1 MSHNTITSVRLPPAL
16 QEQLEQAARTL
27 HRGKSWIIVH
37 ALESYLKKLQFKLL
51 AEEARRQSLLAA
63 KEDDE
68 EEMRF
73 WEENSDTT
81 GWE

>member
-1 MSHNTITSVRLPPAL
+1 MPHHAITSVRLPLAL
-16 QEQLEQAARTL
+16 QEQLEQAAHDLR
-27 HRGKSWIIVH
+27 RGKSWIIVH
-37 ALESYLKKLQFKLL
+37 ALEAYLNKLQHNALMK
-51 AEEARRQSLLAA
+51 EARRQSLLAA
-63 KEDDE
+63 KEDNE